1 MASCVFGYLVVGAVV
16 AQDDTRK
23 SIIRPAQKCPSIPDS
38 VFTSTLL
45 EIAMVANVCLRLL
58 KRTCSS
64 MPAFFSSFR
73 LILDT
78 SSGLA
83 AAG

>member
-16 AQDDTRK
+16 AQDDAQKT
-23 SIIRPAQKCPSIPDS
+23 IIRPAKKCPSILDT
-38 VFTSTLL
+38 VFTSTPL
-45 EIAMVANVCLRLL
+45 EMAMAANVCLRLW
-58 KRTCSS
+58 KRTRSS
-64 MPAFFSSFR
+64 MPAFFSSYR